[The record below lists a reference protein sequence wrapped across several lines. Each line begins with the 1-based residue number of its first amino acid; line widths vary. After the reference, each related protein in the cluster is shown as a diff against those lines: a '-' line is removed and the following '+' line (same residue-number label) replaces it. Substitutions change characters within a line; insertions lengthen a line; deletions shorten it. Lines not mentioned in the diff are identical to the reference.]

1 MRSSDSYYVIPF
13 KNSLS
18 NTAYITSAI
27 IPPFQKKNGKIV
39 FAVNMQRV
47 EEPRQAVLLLK

>member
-39 FAVNMQRV
+39 FVVNMQRI
-47 EEPRQAVLLLK
+47 EKLGQAVLLLK